1 MFNNTIS
8 PSNKQHASCL
18 NAQRTTAL
26 PYSMV
31 LHLHKTV
38 LILAFSKTCISC
50 ILIIRTYNSVTLNKG
65 AFAISNLYR
74 TLFFMGIRC
83 ALRSFQPVV
92 HDVEY
97 ERALP
102 VTTLTK
108 QLFASA

>member
-1 MFNNTIS
+1 M
-8 PSNKQHASCL
+8 C
-18 NAQRTTAL
+18 
-26 PYSMV
+26 
-31 LHLHKTV
+31 
-38 LILAFSKTCISC
+38 
-50 ILIIRTYNSVTLNKG
+50 NSVSLNKG

-102 VTTLTK
+102 VTTFTK